1 VTLFLQLLLAA
12 GIVMCV
18 VAVFAHA
25 SYRDLLGEFA
35 DGTYR
40 GTMQEAL
47 DLESRVN
54 MIGVDRLGLYVLVLV
69 MQIIWLFRIYGNL
82 PRLGA
87 ERKYKQGWA
96 IGAWLV
102 PFLSLAM
109 PVWLIREAWAKSDP
123 DVETPPPSSS
133 AAPAIIMVWWIS
145 WVLVLPILGNVMTG
159 TDDGTLLGL
168 REAVAWWIVGDVA
181 MAATLL
187 MAFPMV
193 RSIAHRQEARG
204 RNLVL
209 AMQRSGV

>member
-18 VAVFAHA
+18 VAVFAHV
-25 SYRDLLGEFA
+25 SYRGLLGEFVA
-35 DGTYR
+35 GTYR

-54 MIGVDRLGLYVLVLV
+54 AIGVNRLGLYLLVLV

-96 IGAWLV
+96 IGGWLV
-102 PFLSLAM
+102 PFLNLLM
-109 PVWLIREAWAKSDP
+109 PVSLIRESWAKSDP
-123 DVETPPPSSS
+123 DIESPPPSSS

-145 WVLVLPILGNVMTG
+145 WVLVLPIVGNVMTG
-159 TDDGTLLGL
+159 ADDGTLLGL

-187 MAFPMV
+187 MAFPVV
-193 RSIAHRQEARG
+193 RSVAHRQEARG

-209 AMQRSGV
+209 AMQRAGV